1 MINNWKLGL
10 KSLKYAYGIKPNFF
24 LMIVFML
31 ISLVF
36 YTIGPRINSR
46 FLGGYMLMCMA
57 ILPTQMVYSLS
68 VSNIVQSSPLKKKMQ
83 TIVPAVFTCGN
94 LVIMYLINVLIYGVM
109 VWVHPESV
117 LEMGNEVLLLALTMM
132 VMSIYM
138 GLAYK
143 YFAVSVIMFLFV
155 YFSLY
160 IGKNFVI
167 LDQFGS
173 GAVFFGIMAL
183 LGLASVVVGGV
194 MQYWVSLLV
203 YKAPMSK
210 MAQVASL
217 RKEL

>member
-24 LMIVFML
+24 LMIVFLL

-36 YTIGPRINSR
+36 YTIGPKINSR

-94 LVIMYLINVLIYGVM
+94 LVIMYSINVLIYGVM

-117 LEMGNEVLLLALTMM
+117 LEMGNEVLLLAVTMM

-143 YFAVSVIMFLFV
+143 YFVVSVIMFLFV

-160 IGKNFVI
+160 TGRNFVI

-173 GAVFFGIMAL
+173 GVVFFGTMAL
-183 LGLASVVVGGV
+183 LGLVSVVAGGF
-194 MQYWVSLLV
+194 MQYLVSLLV

>member
-94 LVIMYLINVLIYGVM
+94 LVIMYLVNVLIYGVM